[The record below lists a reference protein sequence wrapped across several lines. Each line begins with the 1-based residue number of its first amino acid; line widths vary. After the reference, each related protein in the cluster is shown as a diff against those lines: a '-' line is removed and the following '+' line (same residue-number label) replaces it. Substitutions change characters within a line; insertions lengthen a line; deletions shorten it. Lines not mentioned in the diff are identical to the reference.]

1 MKALRIA
8 GKVITWI
15 SVAVT
20 VLMVIFTFF
29 SVMTF
34 DRNDREVLGHR
45 FYVVQSDSM
54 AKTDFSSGDI
64 VVTKKVNPAELREGD
79 IITFISQNADSY
91 GETVTHKIRGKTR
104 DKQGD
109 PAFITYGT
117 TTGSNDPTPVSY
129 PYVLGKY
136 VFHVPG
142 IGAFFLFLKTTP
154 GYIVCVFVPFLILLL
169 LQGIRMFKLFKK
181 YKREQQEELDDERK
195 QIEEEK
201 KESAEMLKKL
211 EELQRQLAEQQG
223 QQAPAEEA
231 PQPNQ

>member
-15 SVAVT
+15 IVAVT
-20 VLMVIFTFF
+20 ALMVIFTFF

-117 TTGSNDPTPVSY
+117 TTGSNDPTRKLPLRARKIRFPRSRNRRVFPLPQNDARLHSLCIRS
-129 PYVLGKY
+129 VLDPASAPGHP
-136 VFHVPG
+136 HVQ
-142 IGAFFLFLKTTP
+142 A
-154 GYIVCVFVPFLILLL
+154 V
-169 LQGIRMFKLFKK
+169 
-181 YKREQQEELDDERK
+181 QE
-195 QIEEEK
+195 I
-201 KESAEMLKKL
+201 
-211 EELQRQLAEQQG
+211 
-223 QQAPAEEA
+223 
-231 PQPNQ
+231 